1 MFLLV
6 WGPGS
11 FAGLVIGVIVCAA
24 LAFVAIKVSK
34 KEGAT
39 TQAILATL
47 SEEEKNE
54 MMNQTYTKAEGKDMY
69 TTNAFIV
76 SITQE
81 AEKSKVLIMFY
92 MQEHQAYYTKTVK
105 MTPADVAAKGYA
117 PHSFV
122 PALMKYDKEM
132 HYYDFKKLI

>member
-11 FAGLVIGVIVCAA
+11 LAGLVIGVIVCAV

-92 MQEHQAYYTKTVK
+92 MQEHQAYWRLVRFF
-105 MTPADVAAKGYA
+105 
-117 PHSFV
+117 SS
-122 PALMKYDKEM
+122 LS
-132 HYYDFKKLI
+132 KKSTYCRLISWTE